1 MYQGSTR
8 GTGVPGRPLG
18 RVGVASR
25 KCRLINE
32 GFSPWGLLICGF
44 DLNSGLFPQPPKD
57 HFSLCFDFNE
67 LEAE

>member
-32 GFSPWGLLICGF
+32 GFRTYP
-44 DLNSGLFPQPPKD
+44 
-57 HFSLCFDFNE
+57 
-67 LEAE
+67 